1 VNPRQRLG
9 LAAALLAAL
18 ALRVVLT
25 LSLREAPYFH
35 DPIVDGAA
43 YDHWAAEIAGPSFWG
58 SKVFYQD
65 PLYPYALGIFY
76 KVFGRDLLWVRL
88 VQALAGTL
96 GLWML
101 FEAARRL
108 TDYRTAI
115 LALSMGALYKT
126 LAFFDVAVLKDFLGV
141 LAVEAALLFWTLES
155 RWKWLGFG
163 AVLGLGT
170 LVRGNML
177 LVALA
182 AAAFLAVR
190 RDWKSAGLVL
200 AGAAACVLPATI
212 RNAAVAGEFVPT
224 TSQLG
229 PNLYTGN
236 NAENTTGR
244 YRPPSFLKA
253 GSAEFEEPGFREEA
267 ERRLGRKLR
276 ASEIDA
282 YWRGEALR
290 WIGAHPGTF
299 LGVTLKRAV
308 MLLHAREIPDDLDPA
323 FLARFAW
330 PLRLPLFSF
339 GFFLLPLAAAG
350 IYLAWAERA
359 KFAFAFVLL
368 GAYAASIL
376 FFFVFARYRL
386 PVVPLLLLFAAYAVT
401 RMLQLSKWRM
411 SAVPRTAAAVFLV
424 ALVAVNLPLPEA
436 VGGHR
441 DFRAAHYN
449 LGLYRRSH
457 GRHAEAAE
465 ELLAAA
471 ALSPA
476 YLRDPAFLWTLG
488 DVLERAGRPDEAFE
502 RYAAATE
509 IDRRSPEAP
518 YKLGQIFLGRGMLD
532 RAVEKLA
539 EAVARDPGFAPA
551 YLPLAETEARLKRYD
566 DALRH
571 LEAGKAAAPLDASL
585 PLGAAEIRRSLG
597 QWREALAAAEEVLKL
612 KPGQPEAEAIRAEAR
627 KKLGR

>member
-1 VNPRQRLG
+1 MNPRQRLG

-43 YDHWAAEIAGPSFWG
+43 YDRWAAEIAGPSFWG

-65 PLYPYALGIFY
+65 PLYPYALGVFY
-76 KVFGRDLLWVRL
+76 KIFGRDLLWVRL
-88 VQALAGTL
+88 VQALIGTL

-101 FEAARRL
+101 FEAVRKL
-108 TDYRTAI
+108 TDYRTAL
-115 LALSMGALYKT
+115 LALAMGALYKSI
-126 LAFFDVAVLKDFLGV
+126 AFFDVAILKDFLGV
-141 LAVEAALLFWTLES
+141 VAVEAALFLWTRDS

-163 AVLGLGT
+163 AVLGLAT

-177 LVALA
+177 LLALA
-182 AAAFLAVR
+182 AAAFLAFR
-190 RDWKSAGLVL
+190 REWKPAGLVL
-200 AGAAACVLPATI
+200 AGALVTIVPATI
-212 RNAAVAGEFVPT
+212 RNAAVSGEFVLT
-224 TSQLG
+224 TAQLG
-229 PNLYTGN
+229 PNLYIGN
-236 NAENTTGR
+236 NAENTSGR
-244 YRPPSFLKA
+244 YRPPSFLRS
-253 GSAEFEEPGFREEA
+253 GSTEFEEPGFREEA

-290 WIGAHPGTF
+290 WMRGNPGTF
-299 LGVTLKRAV
+299 LGVSLKRAA

-330 PLRLPLFSF
+330 PLRLPLFTF

-386 PVVPLLLLFAAYAVT
+386 PVVPLLLLFAAYAVS
-401 RMLQLSKWRM
+401 RMIQMAKWRM
-411 SAVPRTAAAVFLV
+411 SAVPRTAAIVFGV
-424 ALVAVNLPLPEA
+424 ALLLVNLPLPEA

-449 LGLYRRSH
+449 LGLYRRSQ

-488 DVLERAGRPDEAFE
+488 DVLERAGRRDEAFE

-509 IDRRSPEAP
+509 IDRLSPEAP
-518 YKLGQIFLGRGMLD
+518 YKLGQIYLGRGMLD
-532 RAVEKLA
+532 RAAEKFA
-539 EAVARDPGFAPA
+539 EAVARDPAFAAA
-551 YLPLAETEARLKRYD
+551 YLPLADAEARLKRPD

-571 LEAGKAAAPLDASL
+571 LEAGRARAPRDASL
-585 PLGAAEIRRSLG
+585 PLLQAEIRRSLG
-597 QWREALAAAEEVLKL
+597 QWREALAAAEEALKL
-612 KPGQPEAEAIRAEAR
+612 KPGLPEAEALRAEAL